1 MDDIETSDVAH
12 LEDSAVDRSHA
23 DTETAVTDQ
32 HVQPLKLSDDDKILS
47 AELQALSVSTL
58 A

>member
-1 MDDIETSDVAH
+1 MDVIETSDVAH
-12 LEDSAVDRSHA
+12 VEDSAVDNPHA

-32 HVQPLKLSDDDKILS
+32 HVQALKLSDDDKILL
-47 AELQALSVSTL
+47 AELQALSVSIL